1 MLQRRSHQYK
11 MQSQQQPQQQPS
23 QLRQFPLMPP
33 SSIYAQ
39 CSAVADGGNG
49 QSSYSPPALPMPA
62 PNQTPTDFIYWQ
74 PPPQHQQQQMQREQ
88 ILVEQQSG
96 NVYGLQARPRMG
108 LGPRMAP
115 VHTST
120 PHLLPVIAASPL
132 RTENNEGEDGEE
144 EPIYCEIAR
153 DSPEKTARMPTPA
166 KNGRSSALLR
176 RQQQVRQN
184 DLLNCYYVV
193 VLT

>member
-11 MQSQQQPQQQPS
+11 MQNNHPQHHQPPQQQQQPS
-23 QLRQFPLMPP
+23 QHRQFPLMPP

-39 CSAVADGGNG
+39 CSAVADASSAGGGGGGG
-49 QSSYSPPALPMPA
+49 QNSYASPVLPSS
-62 PNQTPTDFIYWQ
+62 NQTPTDFIYWQ
-74 PPPQHQQQQMQREQ
+74 PPPQQQQLQRDQ
-88 ILVEQQSG
+88 IMVEQQSG
-96 NVYGLQARPRMG
+96 NVYGLNHQARPRMG

-115 VHTST
+115 IHTST

-132 RTENNEGEDGEE
+132 RTENNEEDDE

-153 DSPEKTARMPTPA
+153 DSPEKTARLPTPA

-176 RQQQVRQN
+176 RQQQVGRES
-184 DLLNCYYVV
+184 
-193 VLT
+193 